1 MPSPDPRMADVRDG
15 IAVITAWLAMEDDP
29 DEELLNPT
37 VARIV
42 NDHDPDEPAVGLA
55 HVVKGL
61 VGFCAFLLA
70 RREKETGIR
79 MQETLQEYGRDLA
92 DE

>member
-1 MPSPDPRMADVRDG
+1 MADVRDG
-15 IAVITAWLAMEDDP
+15 LAVMTAWPAMEDDP
-29 DEELLNPT
+29 DEELLNQT
-37 VARIV
+37 VASIV

-55 HVVKGL
+55 HEVMGL

-70 RREKETGIR
+70 RREKETGLR
-79 MQETLQEYGRDLA
+79 MRETLQEHGRDFA